1 MISVQGNLSQGTLT
15 KDDLVACFDRVP
27 AECTVVLFFL
37 QDMKD
42 LLSYFKKRKQK
53 RDRKNKKRKFDD
65 VTRECPWL
73 LRAVFYGVNR
83 VEDGMLGVETESVS
97 VRHMRNNCNN
107 AECTGKRA
115 CEHIDK
121 LVILVEL
128 PESRA

>member
-1 MISVQGNLSQGTLT
+1 M
-15 KDDLVACFDRVP
+15 ACFDRVP